1 MPADQDPKRSPEEK
15 NGATRT
21 LLGEALGKALQR
33 SDGEQF
39 SLFDPGDR
47 MPDDDQVGDQG
58 EARGAGRPPGSRNK
72 ATEEL
77 RAWARSRFGDPGLK
91 LMERIFADP
100 KALATSLGAPTAW
113 DVWKQQGDWMVRLLP
128 FFWSAMPAEL
138 KVEATRHLAIG
149 LSVAPVPA
157 GDRELAGDPLAV
169 LLEFQRLSS
178 AAGEQSYAEQSQE
191 PPTID
196 ATSKG

>member
-1 MPADQDPKRSPEEK
+1 MVADQDAKRSAEDK

-33 SDGEQF
+33 SEGEQF
-39 SLFDPGDR
+39 SLLDPADPL
-47 MPDDDQVGDQG
+47 PDDERAGEQG
-58 EARGAGRPPGSRNK
+58 GTRGAGRPPGARNK

-77 RAWARSRFGDPGLK
+77 RAWARARFGDPGLK

-100 KALATSLGAPTAW
+100 KALATGLGAPSAW

-138 KVEATRHLAIG
+138 KVQATRHLAIG

-157 GDRELAGDPLAV
+157 GDRELSGDPLAV